1 MTQHSSPTSDPD
13 KIIRAIKQM
22 KHSTPIKLSELL
34 ILGLLSHRALSGYE
48 IFRFIEKKA
57 DSSNAWLKLNKTTVY
72 NQLARMNA
80 TGFIRQLE
88 RIEEQNKPPKIVYE
102 ITDNGK
108 EQLRQILLSSAEN
121 PPGIFVNFYLDLPFY
136 HILKKD
142 EITHILQNRIV
153 QLDILI
159 EASTLYSAIMPDSLL
174 KILVD
179 SQADMFRTL
188 QKSVRLILERV
199 EGDETAEF
207 FNIGEINDEN
217 IFRTMKTARGR
228 QGSSS

>member
-1 MTQHSSPTSDPD
+1 
-13 KIIRAIKQM
+13 M

-34 ILGLLSHRALSGYE
+34 ILGLLSHRSLSGYE

-57 DSSNAWLKLNKTTVY
+57 DSSNAWLRLNKTTVY
-72 NQLARMNA
+72 NKLSRMNEA
-80 TGFIRQLE
+80 GLIRLLE
-88 RIEEQNKPPKIVYE
+88 RIVEQNKPPRTVYE
-102 ITDNGK
+102 ITDEGK
-108 EQLRQILLSSAEN
+108 EHLKHILLSSAEN

-179 SQADMFRTL
+179 SQADMFRTI
-188 QKSVRLILERV
+188 QKSVRHILERI

-207 FNIGEINDEN
+207 FNIGEINDEK
-217 IFRTMKTARGR
+217 IFRAMETARGR